1 MLIQLPTTLNGG
13 DVVAASHTLGE
24 SNVQFVDLI
33 VHAPHLC
40 NATDD
45 PERVYVV
52 ALHHRLGSTEW
63 GQGLYDFTF
72 QRAKAE
78 LQKRNGWV
86 LVTDHPLAWGSIE
99 ADEPTD

>member
-13 DVVAASHTLGE
+13 DVVAASHTFGR
-24 SNVQFVDLI
+24 SAVRFVDVI

-52 ALHHRLGSTEW
+52 GLHHRLGSTEW
-63 GQGLYDFTF
+63 GQGLYDLTW
-72 QRAKAE
+72 QQAKEE
-78 LQKRNGWV
+78 LQKRNGWQFV
-86 LVTDHPLAWGSIE
+86 LED
-99 ADEPTD
+99 PTV

>member
-24 SNVQFVDLI
+24 RAVQFVDLI

-45 PERVYVV
+45 PNRVYVV
-52 ALHHRLGSTEW
+52 GLHHRLGSTEW
-63 GQGLYDFTF
+63 GQGLYDLTW
-72 QRAKAE
+72 QQAKAE
-78 LQKRNGWV
+78 LQERNGWSFV
-86 LVTDHPLAWGSIE
+86 LED
-99 ADEPTD
+99 PTV

>member
-24 SNVQFVDLI
+24 RDVQFVDLI

-78 LQKRNGWV
+78 LQKRNGWSFV
-86 LVTDHPLAWGSIE
+86 LED
-99 ADEPTD
+99 PTV